1 MIDASVALAL
11 LSRRQQFMLRFRGP
25 GRIYLEPGSCR
36 QRPRAYSAMLGL
48 LIGRSI
54 AAKLP
59 CKSKKAKK
67 FQWKWDVTHT
77 CSFKQ
82 SIGKIFSS

>member
-25 GRIYLEPGSCR
+25 GRIYLEPDSCR

-59 CKSKKAKK
+59 ASQRKLKNYS
-67 FQWKWDVTHT
+67 
-77 CSFKQ
+77 
-82 SIGKIFSS
+82 GNGM